1 MVSARQ
7 ATLECNGLSP
17 VLLGIGNPLPNPQ
30 PLTFAKLEVEG
41 IAALFSRDGH
51 RLLYEQQATLA
62 GVRENIA
69 GATYLHFS
77 CHGKF
82 NDDEPLDSA
91 LFLSGGEALKLSDL
105 LDGNL
110 DISRSRLA
118 VLGAC
123 QTGISDFRRV
133 PDEAVGFPA
142 GFLQA
147 GVPGVVSTLWSVV
160 DISTALLL
168 TRFYFHHIEEG
179 CEPGTALHRAQAWL
193 RDVSAGELA
202 QQFSELRR
210 LEGSDLPYEQ
220 LSQAW
225 RRFSSAQPSAKPF
238 AHPLYWAAF
247 TFAGA

>member
-1 MVSARQ
+1 M
-7 ATLECNGLSP
+7 
-17 VLLGIGNPLPNPQ
+17 
-30 PLTFAKLEVEG
+30 
-41 IAALFSRDGH
+41 
-51 RLLYEQQATLA
+51 A

-168 TRFYFHHIEEG
+168 TRFYVHHKEEG

-202 QQFSELRR
+202 QRFSELRR
-210 LEGSDLPYEQ
+210 LEGSDIPYEQ

-225 RRFSSAQPSAKPF
+225 RRFSSAQASVKPF

-247 TFAGA
+247 TFTGA